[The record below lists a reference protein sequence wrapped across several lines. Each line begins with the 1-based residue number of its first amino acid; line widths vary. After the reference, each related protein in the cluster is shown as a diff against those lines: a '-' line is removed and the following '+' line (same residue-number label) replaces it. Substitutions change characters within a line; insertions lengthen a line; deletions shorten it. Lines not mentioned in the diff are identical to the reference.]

1 MIFYSTEAKV
11 SKPHPMLIELYTMQ
25 NLQAG
30 ALGRVLEFLQH
41 VKRYGSVSCFHP
53 ALLVLPQRWW

>member
-25 NLQAG
+25 NLQVG

-41 VKRYGSVSCFHP
+41 VKWHGSV
-53 ALLVLPQRWW
+53 